1 MICLIY
7 FHHFSPFCFRIW
19 SKWKYYKLTTFQN
32 NSEFKI
38 WRLSYYHSQLQ
49 LMTSESSNSNRFT
62 LNIENIRSTVLLYFS
77 QADIYT
83 ILKAWIPRQRHLNCH
98 NKSAVNVSTSEQWV
112 LLSSLCPAGCD
123 FEFNLWHN
131 CVSFAFRSSDGLKF
145 QLCVILFDN
154 RSWYR
159 SNIYMKKI
167 ATVASN
173 NIREVPTAF
182 CQNSFKYI

>member
-1 MICLIY
+1 M
-7 FHHFSPFCFRIW
+7 
-19 SKWKYYKLTTFQN
+19 
-32 NSEFKI
+32 
-38 WRLSYYHSQLQ
+38 
-49 LMTSESSNSNRFT
+49 
-62 LNIENIRSTVLLYFS
+62 
-77 QADIYT
+77 
-83 ILKAWIPRQRHLNCH
+83 
-98 NKSAVNVSTSEQWV
+98 NVSTSEQWV

-154 RSWYR
+154 QSWYR

-182 CQNSFKYI
+182 CQNSFKHIEQAYWSQFFIYLYRSFTMPTFEWAASKGFSFSSKSSGMVILWLFNFPNEISSFEKIFLKCTWLLAPFFLLESFLLWIA